1 MNTPDT
7 LPAPLQTCSRGALRQ
22 RGVTLFELLVV
33 MMIVA
38 ILAAIGIPTY
48 RYITTSSRMSGE
60 MNALL
65 GDLQYARSE
74 AVREGEPV
82 TVCVAGSTT
91 SPYSC
96 AGTGATSWQDGWI
109 VFSDLSDNQT
119 IGGNDAVLRVQ
130 PAFTGGDVFQSNQG
144 VSSIT
149 FNREG
154 FAYTGVSKVTITL
167 TDSSNNV
174 DYTRCMYITESGM
187 MTTTSHSMNASCP

>member
-1 MNTPDT
+1 M
-7 LPAPLQTCSRGALRQ
+7 A
-22 RGVTLFELLVV
+22 ELVIV
-33 MMIVA
+33 MLIVA
-38 ILAAIGIPTY
+38 IITAIGVPMY
-48 RYITTSSRMSGE
+48 RHVTTDNRMATE
-60 MNALL
+60 VNALL
-65 GDLQYARSE
+65 GDMEYARSE

-130 PAFTGGDVFQSNQG
+130 PAFTDGDVFKSNQD

-167 TDSSNNV
+167 TDSSGNV
-174 DYTRCMYITESGM
+174 DYTRCMYIAESGM
-187 MTTTSHSMNASCP
+187 MTTTSHSMNTSCP